1 MLLALVMC
9 TALLPAQAL
18 AAVDI
23 QAGRPALTV
32 KTASQ
37 TLDVAATA
45 AQAAQTGSTLTF
57 GYRNATTGTNQFVSC
72 VLLSGGNVAYY
83 GKLADSSTNASG
95 NLNIPLAGVAN
106 GTYTLQIFSEEAN
119 GANYTDFCSEPVTM
133 TLEVNGGVGTVSD
146 FGGTIDTTAPVLSAG
161 SAVRIAS
168 AAADVSFTS
177 SEEGTYYWQI
187 DGTAPAS
194 ADVLVNSG
202 ASSETLVSGVN
213 TKEYTGLAEGPHT
226 VYIAARD
233 AAGNVSNMLT
243 ITIPA
248 PQPPAPT
255 PTPTPAPEPPAPTPS
270 PVVYPVTTHFG
281 TYKGGGSLSV
291 TIDADYNKFARLT
304 LNGDVVDPANYTVTQ
319 GSTVI
324 TLKDRYLKTLGS
336 GSTCSWPNLR
346 TDIRKT
352 SGWTW
357 TLPTCRKRATA
368 AACWAGWLCCWVPCW
383 VYCA

>member
-1 MLLALVMC
+1 
-9 TALLPAQAL
+9 
-18 AAVDI
+18 
-23 QAGRPALTV
+23 
-32 KTASQ
+32 
-37 TLDVAATA
+37 
-45 AQAAQTGSTLTF
+45 
-57 GYRNATTGTNQFVSC
+57 

-83 GKLADSSTNASG
+83 GKLKDSSTNASG

-119 GANYTDFCSEPVTM
+119 GQSYTDFCSEPVTM

-161 SAVRIAS
+161 SAVRTAS

-194 ADVLVNSG
+194 ADALVNSG

-213 TKEYTGLAEGPHT
+213 TKEYTGLTEGPHT

-255 PTPTPAPEPPAPTPS
+255 PTPHSCTGATGPHP
-270 PVVYPVTTHFG
+270 
-281 TYKGGGSLSV
+281 
-291 TIDADYNKFARLT
+291 FARGLP
-304 LNGDVVDPANYTVTQ
+304 GDDAFRDLQ
-319 GSTVI
+319 GRRIAVRN
-324 TLKDRYLKTLGS
+324 DRRRLQ
-336 GSTCSWPNLR
+336 
-346 TDIRKT
+346 
-352 SGWTW
+352 
-357 TLPTCRKRATA
+357 
-368 AACWAGWLCCWVPCW
+368 
-383 VYCA
+383 